1 MAPPARKGSDWVV
14 NAAGRRV
21 PTKLDGRTWR
31 PFAGIGMT
39 PGEGRRHAARLRPG
53 NADRTKVIPSLG
65 EALQRFGARD
75 GWTLGFHHHLRNGEG
90 VILPT
95 LDAACDMGLRDL
107 RLAQVALF
115 PAHER
120 VIQMIVDGT
129 VGRIE
134 GSLNGPVG
142 DFVGHG
148 GLPHPAV
155 LRTHGGRTRAV
166 EAGDLAIDMSF
177 IAASEADR
185 QGNANGVNG
194 PHAFGAMAY
203 GKIDWEYAE
212 HVVVVTDNLAPYPV
226 VPHPVDETRVDAVV
240 EVDSIGEP
248 QGIVSGTTR
257 VTEDPVRLEMA
268 ERSIQLL
275 DEAGLLKDDFSFQAG
290 AGGTSLA
297 AVKYLGDLMAD
308 RGIKGSFA
316 MGGVTRY
323 VVRMLEEG
331 TIGAILD
338 GQAFD
343 LESVIS
349 LRDNPKHAEINPN
362 RFANPHTGSCVVQ
375 SLDACF
381 LGATEVDVDFNV
393 NVNTHS
399 DGRLLHGTGGHSD
412 AAEGSKV
419 TIVFAPVARKGNPI
433 IRKRV
438 TTVSTPG
445 EAVDV
450 IVTDVGIAV
459 NPGNEWLLNKLM
471 GTDLPLR
478 SIEELEEA
486 SCAAATCP
494 PVSPPV
500 DKEDVVAVIEYR
512 DGTILDVVYR
522 LSEQG
527 PDSVGSYTA
536 L

>member
-1 MAPPARKGSDWVV
+1 MAPPARKGSDWVM

-21 PTKLDGRTWR
+21 PTRLDGRTWR
-31 PFAGIGMT
+31 PFAGVGMT
-39 PGEGRRHAARLRPG
+39 PGEGRRRAARVRPG
-53 NADRTKVIPSLG
+53 TRGRDKRVPSIG
-65 EALQRFGARD
+65 EALQRLGARD

-95 LDAACDMGLRDL
+95 LDAAREMGLRDL

-115 PAHER
+115 PTHQR
-120 VIQMIVDGT
+120 VIEMVEDGT
-129 VGRIE
+129 VSRIE
-134 GSLNGPVG
+134 GSMNGPVG
-142 DFVGHG
+142 DFVGRG

-166 EAGDLAIDMSF
+166 EAGHLAIDVSV
-177 IAASEADR
+177 IAASEADP

-203 GKIDWEYAE
+203 GRIGWEYAE
-212 HVVVVTDNLAPYPV
+212 HVMVVTDNLVPYPAI
-226 VPHPVDETRVDAVV
+226 PHPVEETRVDAVV

-248 QGIVSGTTR
+248 EGIISGTTK
-257 VTEDPVRLEMA
+257 VTDDPVRLEMA
-268 ERSIQLL
+268 ERSVRLL
-275 DEAGLLKDDFSFQAG
+275 DEAGLLKDGLSFQAG

-297 AVKYLGDLMAD
+297 AVKYLGDVMAD
-308 RGIKGSFA
+308 RGIRGSFS

-338 GQAFD
+338 AQAFD
-343 LESVIS
+343 LESVES
-349 LRDNPKHAEINPN
+349 LRDNPRHAEVSPY

-381 LGATEVDVDFNV
+381 LGATEVDLDFNV

-412 AAEGSKV
+412 AAEGSRV
-419 TIVFAPVARKGNPI
+419 TMVFAPLTRKGNPI

-450 IVTDVGIAV
+450 VITDAGIAI
-459 NPGNEWLLNKLM
+459 NHRNEWLTRQLEGSDM
-471 GTDLPLR
+471 PLR
-478 SIEELEEA
+478 SIAELEQA
-486 SCAAATCP
+486 SCDAATCP
-494 PVSPPV
+494 PFDPDV
-500 DKEDVVAVIEYR
+500 DEDDVVAVIEYR

-522 LSEQG
+522 LRG
-527 PDSVGSYTA
+527 
-536 L
+536 

>member
-1 MAPPARKGSDWVV
+1 M
-14 NAAGRRV
+14 GRS
-21 PTKLDGRTWR
+21 KLVSSIKDG
-31 PFAGIGMT
+31 
-39 PGEGRRHAARLRPG
+39 L
-53 NADRTKVIPSLG
+53 
-65 EALQRFGARD
+65 EALGAHD

-90 VILPT
+90 IILPT
-95 LDAACDMGLRDL
+95 LDAAVELGLHDL

-120 VIQMIVDGT
+120 VIELVKDGT
-129 VGRIE
+129 VSRIE
-134 GSLNGPVG
+134 GSMNGPVG
-142 DFVGHG
+142 DFVTRG
-148 GLPHPAV
+148 GLPHPSV

-166 EAGDLAIDMSF
+166 EAGELTLDVSV
-177 IAASEADR
+177 IAASEADA

-194 PHAFGAMAY
+194 PSAFGAMAY
-203 GKIDWEYAE
+203 GKVGWEYAE
-212 HVVVVTDNLAPYPV
+212 HVMVVTDNMVQYPA
-226 VPHPVDETRVDAVV
+226 VPHPIEETRVDAVV
-240 EVDSIGEP
+240 EVDSIGQP

-275 DEAGLLKDDFSFQAG
+275 DEVGLLVDGFSFQAG

-331 TIGAILD
+331 IVDAILD

-343 LESVIS
+343 LESVVS
-349 LRDNPKHAEINPN
+349 LRDNPRHVEISPY
-362 RFANPHTGSCVVQ
+362 RFANPHTGSDVVQ

-412 AAEGSKV
+412 AAEGSRV
-419 TIVFAPVARKGNPI
+419 TMVFAPVARKGNPI
-433 IRKRV
+433 IRQRV
-438 TTVSTPG
+438 TTVTTPG
-445 EAVDV
+445 EAIDV
-450 IVTDVGIAV
+450 VVTDHGIAV
-459 NPGNEWLLNKLM
+459 NPTNEWLTRKLE
-471 GTDLPLR
+471 GSDLPLR
-478 SIEELEEA
+478 SIHELEQVSCDAA
-486 SCAAATCP
+486 SCP
-494 PVSPPV
+494 PEEPKV
-500 DKEDVVAVIEYR
+500 DPDDVVAVIEYR
-512 DGTILDVVYR
+512 DGTILDVVHR
-522 LSEQG
+522 LI
-527 PDSVGSYTA
+527 DDD
-536 L
+536 

>member
-1 MAPPARKGSDWVV
+1 MAAPARQGSDWVV

-21 PTKLDGRTWR
+21 PTRLDGRTWR
-31 PFAGIGMT
+31 PFAGIGRT
-39 PGEGRRHAARLRPG
+39 PGEGRRHAARVRPG
-53 NADRTKVIPSLG
+53 NQARSKLVPSIR
-65 EALQRFGARD
+65 EALEGFGARD

-95 LDAACDMGLRDL
+95 LDAARELGLRDL

-115 PAHER
+115 PTHER
-120 VIQMIVDGT
+120 VIDLVRDGT
-129 VGRIE
+129 VSRIE
-134 GSLNGPVG
+134 GSMNGPVG
-142 DFVGHG
+142 DFVGRG

-166 EAGDLAIDMSF
+166 EAGDLTIDVSV

-203 GKIDWEYAE
+203 GRIGWEYGE
-212 HVVVVTDNLAPYPV
+212 HVMVVTDNLVPYPAI
-226 VPHPVDETRVDAVV
+226 PHPVEETRVDAVV

-248 QGIVSGTTR
+248 QGIVSGTTK
-257 VTEDPVRLEMA
+257 VTADPARLEMA
-268 ERSIQLL
+268 ERSVRLL
-275 DEAGLLKDDFSFQAG
+275 DHVGLLRDGFSFQAG

-297 AVKYLGDLMAD
+297 AVKYLGDFMAD
-308 RGIKGSFA
+308 RGIRGSFA

-343 LESVIS
+343 LESVVS
-349 LRDNPKHAEINPN
+349 LRENPRHAEITPY

-381 LGATEVDVDFNV
+381 LGATEVDLDFNV

-412 AAEGSKV
+412 AAEGSRV

-450 IVTDVGIAV
+450 LVTDAGIAV
-459 NPGNEWLLNKLM
+459 NPRNEWLVGKLE
-471 GTDLPLR
+471 GSDLPLR
-478 SIEELEEA
+478 TIQDLQQA
-486 SCAAATCP
+486 SCDAATCP
-494 PVSPPV
+494 PERPNV
-500 DKEDVVAVIEYR
+500 DPDDVVAVIEYR
-512 DGTILDVVYR
+512 DGTILDVVHR
-522 LSEQG
+522 LI
-527 PDSVGSYTA
+527 D
-536 L
+536 

>member
-1 MAPPARKGSDWVV
+1 MAPPARKGTDWVV

-21 PTKLDGRTWR
+21 PTRLDGRQWK
-31 PFAGIGMT
+31 PFAGVGRT
-39 PGEGRRHAARLRPG
+39 PGEGRRHAARVRPG
-53 NADRTKVIPSLG
+53 THGRSKVQPSIKAGL
-65 EALQRFGARD
+65 EAFGARN

-95 LDAACDMGLRDL
+95 LDAATELGLKGL

-115 PAHER
+115 PTHER
-120 VIQMIVDGT
+120 VIDLVKDGT
-129 VGRIE
+129 VTRIE
-134 GSLNGPVG
+134 GSMNGPVG
-142 DFVGHG
+142 EFVGRG
-148 GLPHPAV
+148 GLPHPAIQ
-155 LRTHGGRTRAV
+155 RTHGGRTRAV
-166 EAGDLAIDMSF
+166 EAGDLTIDVSV
-177 IAASEADR
+177 IAASEADP

-203 GKIDWEYAE
+203 AKAGWEYAE
-212 HVVVVTDNLAPYPV
+212 HVMVVTDNLAQYPV
-226 VPHPVDETRVDAVV
+226 VPHPVDETRVDTVV

-248 QGIVSGTTR
+248 QGIISGTTR
-257 VTEDPVRLEMA
+257 ITEDPVRLEMA
-268 ERSIQLL
+268 EGSIQLL
-275 DEAGLLKDDFSFQAG
+275 DELGLLKDGLSFQAG

-297 AVKYLGDLMAD
+297 AVKYLGDVMAD
-308 RGIKGSFA
+308 RGIRGSFA

-331 TIGAILD
+331 IVGAILD

-349 LRDNPKHAEINPN
+349 LRDNPRHAEIDPY
-362 RFANPHTGSCVVQ
+362 RFANPHTGSCIVQ

-419 TIVFAPVARKGNPI
+419 TIVFAPVVRKGNPI

-438 TTVSTPG
+438 TTASTPG

-450 IVTDVGIAV
+450 IVTDAGIAI
-459 NPGNEWLLNKLM
+459 NPRNEWLTKRLE

-478 SIEELEEA
+478 GIDELERA
-486 SCAAATCP
+486 SCDAATCP
-494 PVSPPV
+494 PIEPNV
-500 DKEDVVAVIEYR
+500 DEEDVVAVIEYR
-512 DGTILDVVYR
+512 DGTILDVVHR
-522 LSEQG
+522 LRE
-527 PDSVGSYTA
+527 
-536 L
+536 

>member
-21 PTKLDGRTWR
+21 PTRLDGRTWR

-39 PGEGRRHAARLRPG
+39 PGEGRRHAARVRPG
-53 NADRTKVIPSLG
+53 NRDRTKVVPTIRD
-65 EALQRFGARD
+65 ALEGFGARD

-95 LDAACDMGLRDL
+95 LDAARDMGLRDL

-120 VIQMIVDGT
+120 VIEMVEEGT
-129 VGRIE
+129 ISRIE
-134 GSLNGPVG
+134 GSMNGPVG
-142 DFVGHG
+142 DFVGRG
-148 GLPHPAV
+148 GLPHPAIQ
-155 LRTHGGRTRAV
+155 RTHGGRTRAV
-166 EAGDLAIDMSF
+166 ESGDLTIDVSV
-177 IAASEADR
+177 IAASEADA

-194 PHAFGAMAY
+194 PHAFGVMAY
-203 GKIDWEYAE
+203 GKVGWEYAE
-212 HVVVVTDNLAPYPV
+212 HVVVVTDNLVQYPAI
-226 VPHPVDETRVDAVV
+226 PHPVDETRVDAVV
-240 EVDSIGEP
+240 EVTSIGEP

-275 DEAGLLKDDFSFQAG
+275 DEAGLLRDGLSFQAG

-338 GQAFD
+338 AQAFD
-343 LESVIS
+343 LESVVS
-349 LRDNPKHAEINPN
+349 LRDNPRHAEVNPY

-419 TIVFAPVARKGNPI
+419 TIVFAPVSRKGNPI

-450 IVTDVGIAV
+450 IVTDAGIAV
-459 NPGNEWLLNKLM
+459 NPGNEWLTKKLE

-478 SIEELEEA
+478 TIEELEEA

-494 PVSPPV
+494 PVPPSI
-500 DKEDVVAVIEYR
+500 DTEDVVAVIEYR

-522 LSEQG
+522 LSDQ
-527 PDSVGSYTA
+527 P

>member
-1 MAPPARKGSDWVV
+1 M
-14 NAAGRRV
+14 
-21 PTKLDGRTWR
+21 
-31 PFAGIGMT
+31 
-39 PGEGRRHAARLRPG
+39 RPG
-53 NADRTKVIPSLG
+53 NRERTKLVPSIG
-65 EALQRFGARD
+65 AALQRYGARD

-90 VILPT
+90 VILPA
-95 LDAACDMGLRDL
+95 LDAARELGLRDL

-115 PAHER
+115 PTHQR
-120 VIQMIVDGT
+120 VIEMVEEGT
-129 VGRIE
+129 VSRIE
-134 GSLNGPVG
+134 GSMNGPVG

-166 EAGDLAIDMSF
+166 EAGDLPLDMSF
-177 IAASEADR
+177 IAASEADS

-203 GKIDWEYAE
+203 GKIDWEYAD
-212 HVVVVTDNLAPYPV
+212 HVVVVTDNLAQYPV

-240 EVDSIGEP
+240 QVDSIGEP
-248 QGIVSGTTR
+248 QGIISGTTR

-275 DEAGLLKDDFSFQAG
+275 DKAGLLKDGFSFQAG

-308 RGIKGSFA
+308 RNIKGSFA

-331 TIGAILD
+331 TVGAILD

-349 LRDNPKHAEINPN
+349 LRDNPRHAEINPY

-412 AAEGSKV
+412 AAEGSRV
-419 TIVFAPVARKGNPI
+419 TIVFAPIARKGNPI
-433 IRKRV
+433 IRERV

-450 IVTDVGIAV
+450 VVTDAGIAV
-459 NPGNEWLLNKLM
+459 NPSNEWLSRKLE
-471 GTDLPLR
+471 GSDLPLR
-478 SIEELEEA
+478 SIGELEQA
-486 SCAAATCP
+486 SCEAATCP
-494 PVSPPV
+494 PFQPDV
-500 DKEDVVAVIEYR
+500 DPEDVVAVIEYR
-512 DGTILDVVYR
+512 DGTILDVVHR
-522 LSEQG
+522 LK
-527 PDSVGSYTA
+527 V
-536 L
+536 

>member
-1 MAPPARKGSDWVV
+1 
-14 NAAGRRV
+14 
-21 PTKLDGRTWR
+21 
-31 PFAGIGMT
+31 MT
-39 PGEGRRHAARLRPG
+39 PGEGRRHAARVRPG
-53 NADRTKVIPSLG
+53 NRDRTKVVPSIKD
-65 EALQRFGARD
+65 ALQRFGARD
-75 GWTLGFHHHLRNGEG
+75 GWTLGFHHHLRAGEG

-95 LDAACDMGLRDL
+95 LDAARELGLRDL

-115 PAHER
+115 PAHQR
-120 VIQMIVDGT
+120 VIEMVEDGT
-129 VGRIE
+129 IVRIE

-142 DFVGHG
+142 DFVGRG

-166 EAGDLAIDMSF
+166 EAGNLTIDVSV
-177 IAASEADR
+177 IAASEADV

-203 GKIDWEYAE
+203 AKIGWEYAE
-212 HVVVVTDNLAPYPV
+212 HVMVVTDNMAQYPV

-248 QGIVSGTTR
+248 QGIMSGTTR

-275 DEAGLLKDDFSFQAG
+275 DEAGLIRDGLSFQAG

-308 RGIKGSFA
+308 RGIRGSFA

-323 VVRMLEEG
+323 VVKMLEEG
-331 TIGAILD
+331 TLGAILD

-343 LESVIS
+343 LESVVS
-349 LRDNPKHAEINPN
+349 LRDNPRHAEINPY
-362 RFANPHTGSCVVQ
+362 RFANPHSGSCVVQ

-381 LGATEVDVDFNV
+381 LGATEVDLNFNV

-412 AAEGSKV
+412 AAEGSRV
-419 TIVFAPVARKGNPI
+419 TIVFAPVVRKGNPI

-450 IVTDVGIAV
+450 VATDAGIAV
-459 NPGNEWLLNKLM
+459 NPGNRWLTKKLE
-471 GTDLPLR
+471 GSTLPLR
-478 SIEELEEA
+478 SIAELEEA

-494 PVSPPV
+494 PSPPKV
-500 DKEDVVAVIEYR
+500 DEDDVVAIIEYR

-522 LSEQG
+522 LSE
-527 PDSVGSYTA
+527 
-536 L
+536 

>member
-1 MAPPARKGSDWVV
+1 MAPPARKGTEWVV

-21 PTKLDGRTWR
+21 PTKLDGREWR
-31 PFAGIGMT
+31 PFAGVGKT
-39 PGEGRRHAARLRPG
+39 PGEGRRYGARLRPG
-53 NADRTKVIPSLG
+53 TTGRSKIVPSIKAGL
-65 EALQRFGARD
+65 EAFGARN

-95 LDAACDMGLRDL
+95 LDAATELDLRDI

-115 PAHER
+115 PTHER
-120 VIQMIVDGT
+120 VIDLIREGT
-129 VGRIE
+129 VTRIE
-134 GSLNGPVG
+134 GSMNGPVG
-142 DFVGHG
+142 DFVGRG
-148 GLPHPAV
+148 GLPHPAIQ
-155 LRTHGGRTRAV
+155 RTHGGRTRAV
-166 EAGDLAIDMSF
+166 EAGDLVIDVSV
-177 IAASEADR
+177 IAASEADP

-203 GKIDWEYAE
+203 GKIGWEYAE
-212 HVVVVTDNLAPYPV
+212 HVMVVTDNLVPYPAL
-226 VPHPVDETRVDAVV
+226 PHPIDETRVDAVV
-240 EVDSIGEP
+240 EVGSIGEP

-257 VTEDPVRLEMA
+257 ITEDPVRLEMA

-275 DEAGLLKDDFSFQAG
+275 DELGLLRDGFSFQAG

-297 AVKYLGDLMAD
+297 AVKYLGDVMAD

-316 MGGVTRY
+316 MGGVTSY

-331 TIGAILD
+331 TVGAILD

-349 LRDNPKHAEINPN
+349 LRDNPMHAEINPY
-362 RFANPHTGSCVVQ
+362 RFANPHTGSDIVQ
-375 SLDACF
+375 SLDTCF

-412 AAEGSKV
+412 AAEGSRV
-419 TIVFAPVARKGNPI
+419 TIVFVPVTRKGNPI

-450 IVTDVGIAV
+450 IVTDAGIAI
-459 NPGNEWLLNKLM
+459 NPRNEWLTKRM
-471 GTDLPLR
+471 EGTDLPLR
-478 SIEELEEA
+478 GIDELEQA
-486 SCAAATCP
+486 SCDAATCP
-494 PVSPPV
+494 PFKPNV
-500 DKEDVVAVIEYR
+500 DEADVVAVIEYR
-512 DGTILDVVYR
+512 DGTILDVVHR
-522 LSEQG
+522 LRE
-527 PDSVGSYTA
+527 
-536 L
+536 

>member
-1 MAPPARKGSDWVV
+1 M
-14 NAAGRRV
+14 GRRV
-21 PTKLDGRTWR
+21 PTRLDGRAWR
-31 PFAGIGMT
+31 PFSGVGRT
-39 PGEGRRHAARLRPG
+39 PGSGRRRAARVRPG
-53 NADRTKVIPSLG
+53 TRDRDKLVPSIE
-65 EALQRFGARD
+65 EALQLFGAKD

-90 VILPT
+90 VIMPT
-95 LDAACDMGLRDL
+95 LEAAARLGLRDL

-115 PAHER
+115 PVHED
-120 VIQMIVDGT
+120 VIGFIEDGT
-129 VGRIE
+129 VTRIE

-142 DFVGHG
+142 DYVGHG

-155 LRTHGGRTRAV
+155 LRTHGGRARAV
-166 EAGDLAIDMSF
+166 EAGDLVLDATF
-177 IAASEADR
+177 IAASEADP

-203 GKIDWEYAE
+203 GRIDWEYAE
-212 HVVVVTDNLAPYPV
+212 RVAVVTDNLVPYPAI
-226 VPHPVDETRVDAVV
+226 PHPVDETRVDAVV
-240 EVDSIGEP
+240 EVGSIGVP

-257 VTEDPVRLEMA
+257 ITKDEVRLEMA
-268 ERSIQLL
+268 ERSVQLL
-275 DEAGLLKDDFSFQAG
+275 DEVGLLKEGLSFQAG

-308 RGIKGSFA
+308 RGIVGSFA

-323 VVRMLEEG
+323 VTRMLELG
-331 TIGAILD
+331 TLNAILD

-343 LESVIS
+343 LEAVES
-349 LRDNPKHAEINPN
+349 LRDNPGHAEINPY

-419 TIVFAPVARKGNPI
+419 TMVFAPVARKGNPI

-445 EAVDV
+445 EAIDV
-450 IVTDVGIAV
+450 VVTDRGMAV
-459 NPGNEWLLNKLM
+459 NPRNGWLTNRLE
-471 GTDLPLR
+471 GSELPLR
-478 SIEELEEA
+478 TIEELEEE
-486 SCAAATCP
+486 SCEAATCP
-494 PVSPPV
+494 PMRPNV
-500 DKEDVVAVIEYR
+500 DEEDVVAVIEYR

-522 LSEQG
+522 LL
-527 PDSVGSYTA
+527 D
-536 L
+536 

>member
-21 PTKLDGRTWR
+21 PTRLDGRTWR
-31 PFAGIGMT
+31 PFAGVGRT
-39 PGEGRRHAARLRPG
+39 PGRGRRHAARLRPG
-53 NADRTKVIPSLG
+53 TQGRDKRLPSIRA
-65 EALQRFGARD
+65 ALENFGARD

-95 LDAACDMGLRDL
+95 LDAAREMGLRDL

-115 PAHER
+115 PTHQR
-120 VIQMIVDGT
+120 VIGMVEEGT
-129 VGRIE
+129 VSRIE
-134 GSLNGPVG
+134 GSMNGPVG

-166 EAGDLAIDMSF
+166 EAGDLTIDMSL
-177 IAASEADR
+177 IAASEADQ
-185 QGNANGVNG
+185 QGNSNGVNG

-203 GKIDWEYAE
+203 GRIGWEYAE

-226 VPHPVDETRVDAVV
+226 VPHPVEETRVDAVV

-268 ERSIQLL
+268 ERSIHLL
-275 DEAGLLKDDFSFQAG
+275 DEAGLLRDGFSFQAG

-297 AVKYLGDLMAD
+297 AVKYLGDVMAD

-331 TIGAILD
+331 TVGAILD

-349 LRDNPKHAEINPN
+349 LRDNPRHAEINPY

-381 LGATEVDVDFNV
+381 LGATEVDLDFNV

-419 TIVFAPVARKGNPI
+419 TIVFAPIARKDNPI

-445 EAVDV
+445 EAVDAV
-450 IVTDVGIAV
+450 VTDAGIAV
-459 NPGNEWLLNKLM
+459 NPANRWLVKQLE

-478 SIEELEEA
+478 SIDDLEQA
-486 SCAAATCP
+486 SCDAATCP
-494 PVSPPV
+494 PLEPNL
-500 DKEDVVAVIEYR
+500 DEEDVVAVIEYR

-522 LSEQG
+522 LLER
-527 PDSVGSYTA
+527 
-536 L
+536 

>member
-21 PTKLDGRTWR
+21 PTRLDGRTWR

-39 PGEGRRHAARLRPG
+39 PGEGRRYAARMRPG
-53 NADRTKVIPSLG
+53 NRDRTKVAPSIRD
-65 EALQRFGARD
+65 ALDMFGARD

-95 LDAACDMGLRDL
+95 LDAARELGLRDL

-120 VIQMIVDGT
+120 VIGMVEDGT
-129 VGRIE
+129 VTRIE
-134 GSLNGPVG
+134 GSMNGPVG
-142 DFVGHG
+142 EFVGRG

-166 EAGDLAIDMSF
+166 EAGDLTIDVSV

-185 QGNANGVNG
+185 QGNANVVNG

-203 GKIDWEYAE
+203 AKVGWEYAE
-212 HVVVVTDNLAPYPV
+212 HVMVVTDNLVPYPAI
-226 VPHPVDETRVDAVV
+226 PHPVEETRVDAVV
-240 EVDSIGEP
+240 EVDTIGEP

-257 VTEDPVRLEMA
+257 VTDDPERLEMA

-275 DEAGLLKDDFSFQAG
+275 DEAGLLRDGFSFQAG

-297 AVKYLGDLMAD
+297 AVRYLGDVMAD
-308 RGIKGSFA
+308 RGIRGSFA

-343 LESVIS
+343 LESVVS
-349 LRDNPKHAEINPN
+349 LRDNPRHAEITPY

-412 AAEGSKV
+412 AAEGSRV
-419 TIVFAPVARKGNPI
+419 AIVFAPVARKGNPI
-433 IRKRV
+433 IRERV

-450 IVTDVGIAV
+450 VVTDAGIAV
-459 NPGNEWLLNKLM
+459 NPANGWLTRKLE
-471 GTDLPLR
+471 GTTLPLR
-478 SIEELEEA
+478 SIAELEEA

-494 PVSPPV
+494 PSRPMV
-500 DKEDVVAVIEYR
+500 DEEDVVAVIEYR
-512 DGTILDVVYR
+512 DGTVLDVVYR
-522 LSEQG
+522 LREQ
-527 PDSVGSYTA
+527 
-536 L
+536 